1 MLALPWAFKFLW
13 APLVDMLRAPG
24 WTRRSWIIAAQVLM
38 GLLLLPLLGL
48 DLRDQL
54 PLVTVLLMAHAFAA
68 ATQDVAVDALSIA
81 SVPPEERGSINGWMQ
96 AGMLT
101 GRSLLGGSALI
112 MAAAVGDGGLIVA
125 VVLVVWS
132 SLALLLC
139 SREPPT
145 PARNREGMRT
155 FGAQLVAA
163 VKRRST
169 VLGLLFAALAG
180 AGFEAVGAV
189 AGPFLID
196 RGVAEDQIG
205 WFFTVVSVPCMIAG
219 ALVGGPLSDRLG
231 KRRAVAI
238 LLVTLASAIVAL
250 ALGDASLPPLQ
261 VAPRLALLAVVYVAI
276 GLFTAASYALFMDL
290 TDVRLAAT
298 QFTAF
303 MALTNV
309 CESWSSFAVGRLV
322 PAYGYPMAFALLA
335 GASLLS
341 LPLLPAMTLD
351 D

>member
-1 MLALPWAFKFLW
+1 
-13 APLVDMLRAPG
+13 
-24 WTRRSWIIAAQVLM
+24 
-38 GLLLLPLLGL
+38 
-48 DLRDQL
+48 
-54 PLVTVLLMAHAFAA
+54 
-68 ATQDVAVDALSIA
+68 
-81 SVPPEERGSINGWMQ
+81 MQ

-322 PAYGYPMAFALLA
+322 PAYGACAA
-335 GASLLS
+335 GASSRAGSPDAGLGGDVSGVPRRRGGGSPRGVAHGLRRGVLHD
-341 LPLLPAMTLD
+341 LPRRGRGVERRADAPVVLTGWRYGVAHRRATPPPATRTESPAPTAARPTS
-351 D
+351 